1 MMLWGEMHLIKLYI
15 VYMGDVLEP
24 EKMYAHWKT
33 VDRNDSGFYC
43 ICSFTMVSSYIMSV
57 NTCRIMEI
65 PKH

>member
-15 VYMGDVLEP
+15 VYVGDFLEP

-33 VDRNDSGFYC
+33 IDINDSGFYC
-43 ICSFTMVSSYIMSV
+43 ICSFTTISSYIMSV
-57 NTCRIMEI
+57 THIGIMEI